1 MEEVIKQEHYPVCFR
16 HKKRQMIENSLI
28 SDRGSLEQAK
38 LNSHIIKKIINASS
52 HMAGISPSSH

>member
-1 MEEVIKQEHYPVCFR
+1 MT
-16 HKKRQMIENSLI
+16 ENSLI

-52 HMAGISPSSH
+52 HMADISPSSHWKLMS